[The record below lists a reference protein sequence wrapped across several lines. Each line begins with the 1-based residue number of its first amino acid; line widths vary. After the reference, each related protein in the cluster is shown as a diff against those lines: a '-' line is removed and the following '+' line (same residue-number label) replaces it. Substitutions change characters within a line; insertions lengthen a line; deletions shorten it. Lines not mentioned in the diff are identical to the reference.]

1 MRLHGHA
8 TYGQTRWRETAI
20 DCLPKPLTLMRT
32 SKSISRRQSLRY
44 SARLAA
50 LLCASGLTQ
59 FSELA
64 NAAVNKPAFDTRSVS
79 EAVKAMGGSALA
91 VSNEVT
97 LAAPDIAENGA
108 VVRLTAGT
116 NLPGV
121 KQLLV
126 LVEKNPIALVAAFQ
140 VTEFIEPQFTLNVK
154 MNETSDV
161 YVVALLANG
170 RALFTKREVRV
181 TLGGCG

>member
-1 MRLHGHA
+1 
-8 TYGQTRWRETAI
+8 
-20 DCLPKPLTLMRT
+20 
-32 SKSISRRQSLRY
+32 
-44 SARLAA
+44 
-50 LLCASGLTQ
+50 
-59 FSELA
+59 
-64 NAAVNKPAFDTRSVS
+64 
-79 EAVKAMGGSALA
+79 MGGSALA
-91 VSNEVT
+91 ASNEVT

>member
-1 MRLHGHA
+1 MHLHGHA
-8 TYGQTRWRETAI
+8 TFGPIRWRDAALTSQ
-20 DCLPKPLTLMRT
+20 PTHMTLMRT
-32 SKSISRRQSLRY
+32 SQLISRRQSLRQC
-44 SARLAA
+44 ARLAA
-50 LLCASGLTQ
+50 LLCASGFAQ

-64 NAAVNKPAFDTRSVS
+64 HAAVNKLAFETRSVA

-91 VSNEVT
+91 ASNEVT

-126 LVEKNPIALVAAFQ
+126 LVEKTPSPWWRHFRSQSSSSRNSP
-140 VTEFIEPQFTLNVK
+140 
-154 MNETSDV
+154 
-161 YVVALLANG
+161 
-170 RALFTKREVRV
+170 
-181 TLGGCG
+181 

>member
-1 MRLHGHA
+1 MHLHGHV
-8 TYGQTRWRETAI
+8 TFGPIRWRDAALTSQ
-20 DCLPKPLTLMRT
+20 PTHMTLMRT
-32 SKSISRRQSLRY
+32 SQLISRRQSLRQC
-44 SARLAA
+44 ARLAA
-50 LLCASGLTQ
+50 LLCASGFAQ

-64 NAAVNKPAFDTRSVS
+64 HAAVNKLAFETRSVA
-79 EAVKAMGGSALA
+79 EAVKAMGGSALTA
-91 VSNEVT
+91 SNEVT

-140 VTEFIEPQFTLNVK
+140 VTEFVEPQFTLNVK

>member
-1 MRLHGHA
+1 MRLHGLA
-8 TYGQTRWRETAI
+8 TYGPIRWRDAACCAWQIRLICMQTPEFF
-20 DCLPKPLTLMRT
+20 
-32 SKSISRRQSLRY
+32 SRRQSLRQ

-50 LLCASGLTQ
+50 LLCASGFAQ

-64 NAAVNKPAFDTRSVS
+64 NAAVNKPAFDTRSVA

-91 VSNEVT
+91 ASNEVT

-108 VVRLTAGT
+108 VVRLSAGA

-126 LVEKNPIALVAAFQ
+126 LVEKNPFALVAAFQ
-140 VTEFIEPQFTLNVK
+140 ITEFIEPQFTLNVK

-161 YVVALLANG
+161 YVVAMLANG

>member
-1 MRLHGHA
+1 MRLHGLA
-8 TYGQTRWRETAI
+8 TYGPIRWRDAVCCAWQTRLICMQTPEFV
-20 DCLPKPLTLMRT
+20 
-32 SKSISRRQSLRY
+32 SRRQSLRQ
-44 SARLAA
+44 SARLTA
-50 LLCASGLTQ
+50 LLCASGFAQ

-64 NAAVNKPAFDTRSVS
+64 NAAVNKPAFDTRSVA
-79 EAVKAMGGSALA
+79 EAVKAMGGSAFA
-91 VSNEVT
+91 ASNEVT

-108 VVRLTAGT
+108 VVRLSAGT

-126 LVEKNPIALVAAFQ
+126 LVEKNPFALVAAFQ

-161 YVVALLANG
+161 YVVAVLANG

>member
-8 TYGQTRWRETAI
+8 TFGPIRWRDAACCAWQTRLICMQTPE
-20 DCLPKPLTLMRT
+20 LV
-32 SKSISRRQSLRY
+32 SRRQSLRQ

-50 LLCASGLTQ
+50 LLCASGFAQ

-64 NAAVNKPAFDTRSVS
+64 NAAVNKPAFDTRSVA

-91 VSNEVT
+91 ASNEVT

-108 VVRLTAGT
+108 VVRLSAGT

-126 LVEKNPIALVAAFQ
+126 LVEKNPFALVAAFQ
-140 VTEFIEPQFTLNVK
+140 ITEFIEPQFTLNVK

-161 YVVALLANG
+161 YVVAVLANG

>member
-1 MRLHGHA
+1 MHLHGHV
-8 TYGQTRWRETAI
+8 TFGPIRWRDAALT
-20 DCLPKPLTLMRT
+20 CKPRHMTLMRT
-32 SKSISRRQSLRY
+32 SQLISRRQSLRQ

-50 LLCASGLTQ
+50 LLCASGFAQ

-64 NAAVNKPAFDTRSVS
+64 HAAFNKLAFETRSVA

-91 VSNEVT
+91 ASNEVT

-140 VTEFIEPQFTLNVK
+140 VTEFIEPQFSLNVK

>member
-1 MRLHGHA
+1 MRLHGLA
-8 TYGQTRWRETAI
+8 TFGPIRWRDAACCAWQTRLICMQTPEFV
-20 DCLPKPLTLMRT
+20 
-32 SKSISRRQSLRY
+32 SRRQSLRQ

-50 LLCASGLTQ
+50 LLCASGFAQ

-64 NAAVNKPAFDTRSVS
+64 NAAVNKPAFDTRSVA

-91 VSNEVT
+91 ASNEVT

-108 VVRLTAGT
+108 VVRLSAGT

-126 LVEKNPIALVAAFQ
+126 LVEKNPFALVAAFQ

-161 YVVALLANG
+161 YVVAVLANG